1 MNRGKNILQKRAF
14 LTGAMFAVVSSIIIS
29 TLYFS
34 GENTSYAMFD
44 EASAIHILPEEIG
57 ETTLA
62 VGTHLIH
69 LDTADDTIYKIAAE
83 SAEQSGQTEMYYK
96 SELGG
101 GAWYC
106 LDSAQSLEDITE
118 SAVKVEDS
126 EIAELLFTH
135 HTRADGITYD
145 LRTEEPVNIFDLT
158 DPYSL
163 NKLPEFDELA
173 NRMQI
178 MENGGADTSLIEE
191 FFDRDIRDEQT
202 ARLDGMLETL
212 DRSYRNIISQ
222 EGAGTRTEM
231 LRQVM
236 GKVDA
241 ERRGLVYE
249 KTVSP
254 LNDLISMA
262 ASGNRTEDGS
272 ELLTVIGNTLKK
284 VQARLDALADEGINS
299 SDVLSSLTSVEDE
312 LAEEV
317 LRAAENRDED
327 SLKSIL
333 SEMAALDS
341 IRSGIGT
348 DKEAEKKLL
357 AERLI
362 PEAKRLADGNESS
375 MAEKELEYYE
385 ELSAKLAEEWNEK
398 DLSETQ
404 KELETLYN
412 ERTQT
417 MTKRLA
423 ALDREDSEGAKEQ
436 DTVLEEISARIRRL
450 ERDQTNG
457 GSGSQEMQDSN
468 AQEMPDMEESVK
480 EAVEAIEG
488 ASLDGKDKK
497 EQAAALIGISLFCS
511 QEKSGVCGLLKEKA
525 EEAAKEEGSFVF
537 RSLTENGSSYAPAD
551 VIAELKSLRYVW
563 RDSRIQAVLS
573 DRDSFFC
580 FTALSDEVN
589 MEGDKS
595 EQMEC
600 AALFRSVIYLPGE
613 YVKETFECDIYPL
626 NGTKYSVLAEKDT
639 QETAEKV
646 CESIRAE
653 VWKLNIQ

>member
-14 LTGAMFAVVSSIIIS
+14 LTGVMFAVVSSIIIS

-178 MENGGADTSLIEE
+178 MENGGADTSLIAE
-191 FFDRDIRDEQT
+191 FFDRNIRDEQT

-254 LNDLISMA
+254 LNDLMSMA

-362 PEAKRLADGNESS
+362 PEAKRLADGNENS

-468 AQEMPDMEESVK
+468 AQEMICCGERETDR
-480 EAVEAIEG
+480 
-488 ASLDGKDKK
+488 
-497 EQAAALIGISLFCS
+497 EQAELFGQEILPYKECYIGHNQVFAKAGAQITCS
-511 QEKSGVCGLLKEKA
+511 FELEWRIKDHAEKE
-525 EEAAKEEGSFVF
+525 
-537 RSLTENGSSYAPAD
+537 TE
-551 VIAELKSLRYVW
+551 AELKPVMRRQKDRAAKRYEVFPQQVDITYFNGKGYRKLPLEGADIFSDTVCTGEKKMCRWRFRCPEDWAPQITAGRELRCIRLCIVRARHSYMPDAKIHH
-563 RDSRIQAVLS
+563 RLCHKAGCDFGYRLLFHSRYLA
-573 DRDSFFC
+573 
-580 FTALSDEVN
+580 TVN
-589 MEGDKS
+589 R
-595 EQMEC
+595 
-600 AALFRSVIYLPGE
+600 L
-613 YVKETFECDIYPL
+613 
-626 NGTKYSVLAEKDT
+626 
-639 QETAEKV
+639 
-646 CESIRAE
+646 
-653 VWKLNIQ
+653 